1 MARINPQLPSVGK
14 YAMLKRAQEATLAQ
28 HRAFAAGLEQKKAET
43 QTRQTDLDVADRV
56 MKVLDSR
63 IPKSARQFLNMQLAQ
78 YVGVD
83 PKNESFKGMS
93 SAILG
98 LDPQSSQILRAQ
110 FAQGLEGAQPGQ
122 IVEMT
127 RGLMTGQVPLN
138 SFLDQVDFTGG
149 AGQEQLA
156 GGEGQDQLNT
166 TTIQKQPKA
175 AQPFQ
180 GGPGSVQS
188 FEGQRTV
195 PAAAQQ
201 ASPMLVGALG
211 FDSRTRLRNNDLF
224 QQGYRIPMDPKDQEK
239 LAESITTRATGLSST
254 VSEAANMVDLFRGKP
269 ETLGPVGDV
278 TRAISAAVQQA
289 QGFFNVVKPGT
300 VVEGPDELTQDA
312 ARKVGLNILKTHG
325 IDATAESSARI
336 QSMVLGLAYRMA
348 VANDIPGNRLTNG
361 IIQQNLAQLGQ
372 SASPAQFEAVLKD
385 TIAST
390 AREFN
395 EHMRRT
401 VGVDGLPVMARY
413 LSNADIKRMG
423 AAGTLVPKEMRD
435 AIRTEASNRLTGTGQ
450 PTLTPASPTLEEEER
465 TLGGLETQNKE
476 RQIAGRE
483 QEMRLAEER
492 NTRATQAEQR
502 AESREERVTG
512 AQERSQQLQERQFQY
527 MQEENARDNA
537 RAEAAAQRS
546 ESREERVAAAQQQS
560 QQLARE
566 QFDYRKMRDRE
577 EDERENRKHIT
588 NAFLQFGKAIAELG
602 GGGSAAGGLSVPNLG
617 AQQDSSAFRITPG
630 PQRQAPGIPQGVR

>member
-1 MARINPQLPSVGK
+1 MARISPQLPTVGK

-28 HRAFAAGLEQKKAET
+28 HKAFAAGLEQKKAET

-63 IPKSARQFLNMQLAQ
+63 IPKSARQFLNTQLAQ

-138 SFLDQVDFTGG
+138 SFLDQVDFTG
-149 AGQEQLA
+149 ATGQEELA

-372 SASPAQFEAVLKD
+372 SASPNQFEAVLKD

-413 LSNADIKRMG
+413 LSNSDIKRMG

-435 AIRTEASNRLTGTGQ
+435 AIRTEASNRLTGAGQ

-483 QEMRLAEER
+483 QEMDLAQKR
-492 NTRATQAEQR
+492 DQR
-502 AESREERVTG
+502 AAAAESRAENREERVAG
-512 AQERSQQLQERQFQY
+512 AQEKSQQLQERQFTY

-537 RAEAAAQRS
+537 RADAAAQRS
-546 ESREERVAAAQQQS
+546 EQREERVAAAQVQS

-602 GGGSAAGGLSVPNLG
+602 GGGAAVGGLSVPNLG

-630 PQRQAPGIPQGVR
+630 PQRQAPQPARGG